1 MLDIRPCD
9 PIFGRRVI
17 QMEVDLD
24 EETLTKIALLTEG
37 RYFRA
42 TNKEELMEIYDQIDE
57 LERTK
62 IESQSFTNYT
72 DRFPWF
78 VLPALGVFLTELVL
92 AQSLLREWP

>member
-1 MLDIRPCD
+1 MPVSD

-24 EETLTKIALLTEG
+24 EETLTKIASLTEG

-42 TNKEELMEIYDQIDE
+42 TNKEELFEIYDQIDE

-72 DRFPWF
+72 DRFHW
-78 VLPALGVFLTELVL
+78 FLTWSHKGRGSRAV
-92 AQSLLREWP
+92 A